1 MGALMV
7 MDLWYEL
14 LIRELAAGM
23 DTAAELREDA
33 ARAQVP
39 IEADEEDTPTPEAA

>member
-1 MGALMV
+1 MV

-23 DTAAELREDA
+23 DAAAELREDA
-33 ARAQVP
+33 ARAQAP
-39 IEADEEDTPTPEAA
+39 AEAEAVDEDAPAPEAA

>member
-1 MGALMV
+1 MV

-23 DTAAELREDA
+23 DAAAELREDA
-33 ARAQVP
+33 ARAQAPV
-39 IEADEEDTPTPEAA
+39 EVVDEDTSAPEAA

>member
-1 MGALMV
+1 MV

-23 DTAAELREDA
+23 DAAAELREDA
-33 ARAQVP
+33 ARAQASA
-39 IEADEEDTPTPEAA
+39 EADKKETPAPEAA